1 MTGTRARTP
10 PAPGAG
16 LMASVERQVEM
27 ERRVEVGPELF
38 PTLVG
43 EHDRN
48 LNLIE
53 RTFGVRLATS
63 GSSVVVHG
71 EAARTRRVAELIHD
85 LTESPELC
93 GRGGGELEVLLDRL
107 AADPDAHLHDLVAQG
122 VVVGRR
128 RIVPKSAGQVRYLRA
143 IRDHDMVFAIG
154 PAGTGKTYLAMAA
167 AIHALKGKEVERI
180 ILARP
185 AVEAGESLGFLPG
198 DLLEKV
204 NPYLRPLYDALYDMV
219 PHERAEAMLERGT
232 IEIAPLAFMRGR
244 TLNDA
249 FIILDEAQNCTSDQ
263 MKMFLTRMGF
273 NSKVVVTGDI
283 TQTDLPGGQP
293 SGLAESQAIM
303 DGVEGVCFIHLH
315 ERDVVRHPLVRRVIA
330 AYARYEERR
339 GG

>member
-1 MTGTRARTP
+1 MATP
-10 PAPGAG
+10 PEQSHA
-16 LMASVERQVEM
+16 
-27 ERRVEVGPELF
+27 ERRVEVDADLF

-53 RTFGVRLATS
+53 RTFGVRLVTS
-63 GSSVVVHG
+63 GSAVVVHG
-71 EAARTRRVAELIHD
+71 DGERAEQVTQLLRD
-85 LTESPELC
+85 LADSPELC
-93 GRGGGELEVLLDRL
+93 AGGGGLEVLVERL
-107 AADPDAHLHDLVAQG
+107 AAEPAARLHDLVAHG
-122 VVVGRR
+122 VVVGKR
-128 RIVPKSAGQVRYLRA
+128 RIVPKSVGQVRYLEA

-219 PHERAEAMLERGT
+219 RHERAEEMIDRGT

-283 TQTDLPGGQP
+283 TQTDLPSGQP
-293 SGLAESQAIM
+293 SGLAESQEIM
-303 DGVEGVCFIHLH
+303 DGVKGVAFVHLE

-330 AYARYEERR
+330 AYARYEEKKN
-339 GG
+339 G

>member
-1 MTGTRARTP
+1 MATV
-10 PAPGAG
+10 PGQSNA
-16 LMASVERQVEM
+16 
-27 ERRVEVGPELF
+27 ERRVEVDADLF

-53 RTFGVRLATS
+53 RTFGVRLVTS
-63 GSSVVVHG
+63 GSAVVVHG
-71 EAARTRRVAELIHD
+71 GCERADRVTQLLRD
-85 LTESPELC
+85 LADSPELC
-93 GRGGGELEVLLDRL
+93 AGGGGELEVLVERL
-107 AADPDAHLHDLVAQG
+107 AAEPAARLHDLVAHG
-122 VVVGRR
+122 VVVGKR
-128 RIVPKSAGQVRYLRA
+128 RIIPKSAGQVRYLEA

-198 DLLEKV
+198 DLL
-204 NPYLRPLYDALYDMV
+204 
-219 PHERAEAMLERGT
+219 
-232 IEIAPLAFMRGR
+232 AFMRGR

-249 FIILDEAQNCTSDQ
+249 FIILDEAQNSTSDQ

-283 TQTDLPGGQP
+283 TQTDLPSGQP

-303 DGVEGVCFIHLH
+303 EGVEGVSFVDLE

-330 AYARYEERR
+330 AYARYEERKN
-339 GG
+339 G

>member
-1 MTGTRARTP
+1 MATV
-10 PAPGAG
+10 PGQSNA
-16 LMASVERQVEM
+16 
-27 ERRVEVGPELF
+27 ERRVEVDADLF

-53 RTFGVRLATS
+53 RTFGVRLVTS
-63 GSSVVVHG
+63 GSAVVVHG
-71 EAARTRRVAELIHD
+71 GGERADRVTQLLRD
-85 LTESPELC
+85 LADSPELC
-93 GRGGGELEVLLDRL
+93 AGGGGELEVLVERL
-107 AADPDAHLHDLVAQG
+107 AAEPAARLHDLVAHG
-122 VVVGRR
+122 VVVGKR
-128 RIVPKSAGQVRYLRA
+128 RIIPKSVGQVRYLEA

-219 PHERAEAMLERGT
+219 YHERAEEMIDRGT

-249 FIILDEAQNCTSDQ
+249 FIILDEAQNSTSDQ

-283 TQTDLPGGQP
+283 TQTDLPSGQP

-303 DGVEGVCFIHLH
+303 EGVEGVSFVHLE

-330 AYARYEERR
+330 AYARYEERKN
-339 GG
+339 G